1 MATRPAAAQKH
12 RLIKYLGGL
21 TDSLALVYDRLFTR
35 PNRLRLERWVVTLGV
50 AGFLSHLALI
60 ALSRTLTHP
69 PAALAAVGRNYLSA
83 IYTPFSFILFYEV
96 LALVAAIPHSTVQSV
111 ASQFEIVSL
120 IFVRGFF
127 KDVAAVDDIGAVRQP
142 STVMIPAMTDVC
154 ASLLMFLL
162 VTVFQHVSLSRRRA
176 DMAKAQTDEL
186 RLFIVR
192 KKGVALALTVW
203 LLALALY
210 SLLEFARDSWSAIYH
225 GRLTDLEPKT
235 LFYTDVF
242 SVMIF
247 TDVLILILSL
257 VVSDRYELVFRNAA
271 FVISTILIRF
281 SLTADRPYGALLG
294 LLGML
299 FGIIT
304 MLIYSYNTNL
314 LTRYPGSKRV
324 GLEARGTETTSE

>member
-1 MATRPAAAQKH
+1 M
-12 RLIKYLGGL
+12 
-21 TDSLALVYDRLFTR
+21 
-35 PNRLRLERWVVTLGV
+35 VTLGV
-50 AGFLSHLALI
+50 AGFLGHLALI
-60 ALSRTLTHP
+60 ALSRNLTHP

-96 LALVAAIPHSTVQSV
+96 LELVAAIPHSTVQSV

-127 KDVAAVDDIGAVRQP
+127 KDVAAVDDIGAIRQ
-142 STVMIPAMTDVC
+142 SSAAMISAMTDVC

-162 VTVFQHVSLSRRRA
+162 VTVFQHVSLRRRWA
-176 DMAKAQTDEL
+176 DQARAQTDEL

-192 KKGVALALTVW
+192 KKGVALALTAW
-203 LLALALY
+203 LVALALY
-210 SLLEFARDSWSAIYH
+210 SLLEFARDSWSAIYQ
-225 GRLTDLEPKT
+225 GRLTDLEPNT

-242 SVMIF
+242 TVMIF

-257 VVSDRYELVFRNAA
+257 VVSNRYELVFRNAA

-281 SLTADRPYGALLG
+281 SLTAEGPYGAVLA

-299 FGIIT
+299 FGIVT
-304 MLIYSYNTNL
+304 MLIYSYSSNL
-314 LTRYPGSKRV
+314 P
-324 GLEARGTETTSE
+324 ARDPESRRSAPETERIESTSE